1 MDKPFAPAC
10 ERNRAPILATL
21 EEIIAPGKRH
31 ILEVGS
37 GTGQHAEHFTA
48 AHPEWTWQC
57 TDQPEYLPGISQ
69 WQKEAERPNFPPP
82 EAFDVRVTELAQ
94 PTGVRWD
101 WVYTANTLHI
111 MHWETVTLFFSRLR
125 PLVAQGTGLLV
136 YGPFNRGGQFT
147 SESNASFDASLRQR
161 DPGMGI
167 RDLEAVE
174 ALADSA
180 GLRLQQIHAL
190 PANNFL
196 LDFRSVAGTSGA
208 GS

>member
-21 EEIIAPGKRH
+21 EEIIAPGNQQ

-37 GTGQHAEHFTA
+37 GTGQHAEYFSA

-57 TDQPEYLPGISQ
+57 TDQPEYLPGITQ
-69 WQKEAERPNFPPP
+69 WQHEANRQNFPPP
-82 EAFDVRVTELAQ
+82 QALDVRVAELWQ
-94 PTGVRWD
+94 PTGTDWD

-111 MHWETVTLFFSRLR
+111 MHWETVALFFSRLQ
-125 PLVAQGTGLLV
+125 PLAAHGSGLLV
-136 YGPFNRGGQFT
+136 YGPFNRDGQFT
-147 SESNASFDASLRQR
+147 SESNALFDSSLRQR

-174 ALADSA
+174 ALAESA
-180 GLRLQQIHAL
+180 GLRLHQIHAL

-196 LDFRSVAGTSGA
+196 LEFRSVAGSNGA